1 MRKILLAAF
10 IMLLAITTKA
20 QTDSVRME
28 LDHIFQYINK
38 SLIPTGYLN
47 EYGPDVVN
55 KEWINGVLADS
66 NFIYDIDVWDL
77 LYNDIENSKI
87 NPAVPAMKPLDS
99 AH

>member
-10 IMLLAITTKA
+10 IMLLTITSKA

-47 EYGPDVVN
+47 EYGPVVVN
-55 KEWINGVLADS
+55 KKWIFGTLSDS
-66 NFIYDIDVWDL
+66 NFIYDIDVFNL
-77 LYNDIENSKI
+77 LYNDIENSRIRRSK
-87 NPAVPAMKPLDS
+87 
-99 AH
+99 